1 MTWKENEDIM
11 YNLNFNYFLFFFY
24 KIVILIN
31 EFFTSFSLIHLHCL
45 DILDVV
51 VLNKQFKLKSIHSLF
66 IFDLVYI
73 LFTNFPNVNYADL
86 SLEMLFSHTQKKQ
99 QILA

>member
-1 MTWKENEDIM
+1 MD
-11 YNLNFNYFLFFFY
+11 YSLAFHLCC
-24 KIVILIN
+24 IVIL
-31 EFFTSFSLIHLHCL
+31 
-45 DILDVV
+45 DVT
-51 VLNKQFKLKSIHSLF
+51 VLNKQFELKSIHSLF

-73 LFTNFPNVNYADL
+73 LFKNFPSVNYADL